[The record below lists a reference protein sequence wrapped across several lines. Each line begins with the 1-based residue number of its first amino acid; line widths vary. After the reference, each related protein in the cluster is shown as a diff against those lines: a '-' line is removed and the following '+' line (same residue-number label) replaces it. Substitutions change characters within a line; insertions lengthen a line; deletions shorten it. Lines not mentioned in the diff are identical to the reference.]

1 MRLMKAASVAVAT
14 TVTLTGM
21 MVAAAPAFA
30 FTPVSEL
37 QDVKRNHWAYNA
49 IQALVEKYQVME
61 GFPDKTFRGTRPV
74 TRYEFAA
81 ALAKVM
87 AKIEEMQTGQA
98 PSSGPTSTGKPEVGA
113 EDLKTIAALQ
123 TEFRKELAELK
134 GRVDN
139 LEERVGKLERAKVS
153 GSVTLMYRDR
163 LAVDSA
169 VATASGDANLSSS
182 PFQDAFSTNDAMPV
196 RVKSH
201 LGIHGSLT
209 PWASYHGNLHIDE
222 MGFGAA
228 AGRQSVAGGHRGYE
242 GLLGS
247 PVFIEDSF
255 VALGSWPTSHA
266 HEGMSDKEDGDGSLL
281 LAAGL
286 MNFKHFINPG
296 TKIKNHF
303 SNVGWMGRGYG
314 MLGFG
319 GNNTQAGGSV
329 DLPRYWGSGFDV
341 SAVDPDSAD
350 YNHLSSPSVALG
362 AGWGPVSLAVGT
374 NAGSF
379 YADRATSLQDLGRT
393 GRQATPMLGSAVT
406 GNTVRGDAVLGTQ
419 DTTLASG
426 QFGVTDLLNL
436 PSQYNDGYT
445 VASLD
450 LDFGKPVGNDA
461 FPVRLNASLGQFN
474 NDGLFGF
481 GSNRTNLSFAL
492 DLGGDAS
499 GFSLQGNK
507 GFLQPDK
514 ASLGYFA
521 NDIGGS
527 GFDLG
532 LGANMAGRDILV
544 GNFAGLMD
552 ANAGLYLGLPT
563 FDGFLPKIVA
573 GARQGLGKGA
583 LSFLPGVTAPAA
595 GTPMGNS
602 GLTVSATYANIGG
615 SGWGLRAEYNSL
627 MKSELW
633 NFASVTHDLGVFSS
647 YKF

>member
-61 GFPDKTFRGTRPV
+61 GFPDKTFRGQRPV

-98 PSSGPTSTGKPEVGA
+98 PSGSTSGRPEVGS

-139 LEERVGKLERAKVS
+139 IEERVSKLERAKIS
-153 GSVTLMYRDR
+153 GSVTMMYRDR
-163 LAVDSA
+163 IAVDSA
-169 VATASGDANLSSS
+169 VATATGDANLASS

-196 RVKSH
+196 RVKSN
-201 LGIHGSLT
+201 LGIHGSIT

-228 AGRQSVAGGHRGYE
+228 AGRNSVAAGHRGYE

-255 VALGSWPTSHA
+255 VALGSWPSA
-266 HEGMSDKEDGDGSLL
+266 HESMMTSDDGDGSLL

-296 TKIKNHF
+296 TRLKNHF
-303 SNVGWMGRGYG
+303 GNVGWMGRGYG

-319 GNNTQAGGSV
+319 GNNAAVAGSGA
-329 DLPRYWGSGFDV
+329 LPRFWGNGFDV

-350 YNHLSSPSVALG
+350 YNKLSSPSVALG

-379 YADRATSLQDLGRT
+379 YADRAAAMQDIGINGRPATILT
-393 GRQATPMLGSAVT
+393 GAAVP
-406 GNTVRGDAVLGTQ
+406 NNAVRGDAILGTQ
-419 DTTLASG
+419 NTSLPAG
-426 QFGVTDLLNL
+426 QVGVSDLLNL

-445 VASLD
+445 VASLN

-461 FPVRLNASLGQFN
+461 FPVRLNASMGQFN

-492 DLGGDAS
+492 DLGSDAF
-499 GFSLQGNK
+499 GIALQGNK

-514 ASLGYFA
+514 ASLGIFS

-527 GFDLG
+527 GFDFG
-532 LGANMAGRDILV
+532 IGANMAGRDILV
-544 GNFAGLMD
+544 GNFAGLLD

-573 GARQGLGKGA
+573 GARQGMSNGT
-583 LSFLPGVTAPAA
+583 LSFLGAPAA
-595 GTPMGNS
+595 NAALPMGNS

-627 MKSELW
+627 MKSEIW
-633 NFASVTHDLGVFSS
+633 NFAAVTHDLGVFSS

>member
-1 MRLMKAASVAVAT
+1 MGLMKAASVAVAT

-61 GFPDKTFRGTRPV
+61 GFPDKTFRGQRPV

-87 AKIEEMQTGQA
+87 AKIEEMQSGQA
-98 PSSGPTSTGKPEVGA
+98 PKAGKPGKPEVGA
-113 EDLKTIAALQ
+113 DDLKTIAALQ

-139 LEERVGKLERAKVS
+139 LEERVSKLERAKIS
-153 GSVTLMYRDR
+153 GSVSLMFRDR
-163 LAVDSA
+163 VAVDA
-169 VATASGDANLSSS
+169 NVATGSGDANLSSS
-182 PFQDAFSTNDAMPV
+182 PFQDAFSVNDAMPV
-196 RVKSH
+196 RAKSH
-201 LGIHGSLT
+201 LGIHGSIT

-222 MGFGAA
+222 MGFTGAT

-255 VALGSWPTSHA
+255 VALGSWPTAHH
-266 HEGMSDKEDGDGSLL
+266 HEGISDTEAGDGSLL

-296 TKIKNHF
+296 TRIKNQF
-303 SNVGWMGRGYG
+303 GNVGWMGRGYG

-319 GNNTQAGGSV
+319 GNNAAVAGSGA
-329 DLPRYWGSGFDV
+329 LPRYWGSGFDV

-350 YNHLSSPSVALG
+350 YNHLSSPSVAFG
-362 AGWGPVSLAVGT
+362 AGWGPVNLAIGT

-379 YADRATSLQDLGRT
+379 YADRTQSLQDIGINGRP
-393 GRQATPMLGSAVT
+393 QAAGILMGAAVP
-406 GNTVRGDAVLGTQ
+406 NNAVRGDAVLGTPAAN
-419 DTTLASG
+419 LAAG
-426 QFGVTDLLNL
+426 QVGVADLLNL

-450 LDFGKPVGNDA
+450 MDFGKPVGNDA
-461 FPVRLNASLGQFN
+461 FPVRVNASLGQFN

-481 GSNRTNLSFAL
+481 GSNRSNLSFAV
-492 DLGGDAS
+492 DLGGDAF
-499 GFSLQGNK
+499 GIALQGNK

-514 ASLGYFA
+514 ASLGIFA
-521 NDIGGS
+521 NDIAGS
-527 GFDLG
+527 GFDFG
-532 LGANMAGRDILV
+532 FGANMAGRDLLLA
-544 GNFAGLMD
+544 NFAGMLD
-552 ANAGLYLGLPT
+552 ANTALYVGLPT

-573 GARQGLGKGA
+573 GARQGLSNGA
-583 LSFLPGVTAPAA
+583 LSLLGAPAA
-595 GTPMGNS
+595 NAALPMGNS

-615 SGWGLRAEYNSL
+615 SGWGVRGEYSSL
-627 MKSELW
+627 MRSEFW
-633 NFASVTHDLGVFSS
+633 NFAAVTHDVGIFST